1 MATSGTSSIDMI
13 YFSVLSKQLRCY
25 CIALLICML
34 SGCATAPKFSL
45 QQDVL
50 TAGLSPEEVSVLMM
64 PLGADTKIVSLN
76 PEKLMQPASTLKLLT
91 TATAL
96 DLLGSEWRGQTQF
109 RLHKLDMTRQTLTGP
124 LIIKG
129 LSDTDLSYG
138 ELHFM
143 LQQLFDQG
151 VRHIPAGIQI
161 DRESFSPSRPEKQIT
176 PFDDTPRARY
186 NHVPDPLMLQQ
197 NMHWL
202 SLDSTEHS
210 LQAWISPHWKSVEV
224 DVSALQLNTSACD
237 HFSIH
242 QQQIQVE
249 SAATKPWRLK
259 ITGEFPKSCQ
269 WNGQLELLD
278 RDLNIQL
285 AVQSYWRQLGGTL
298 GDTILFDVASV
309 DSQLVVQHMGR
320 PLPEIVY
327 RVNKFSDNALARLLY
342 ANLSTLKVTKAH
354 TGQKSV
360 PTLVSADQQIAQWF
374 KQHQISDDGLI
385 VDNGSGLSRS
395 ARMSAQQ
402 MASVLREA
410 WSSRHSAEFVASLPL
425 AGVDGTLRHRFTQG
439 PALQRARLKTGT
451 LRDVTALAGYV
462 WDRHNQPWIFVGF
475 VNSPRASSLGKPLLE
490 RWVEQLAGQ

>member
-1 MATSGTSSIDMI
+1 MMHLYLA
-13 YFSVLSKQLRCY
+13 VLSKKLRWY
-25 CIALLICML
+25 WLALLLSML

-50 TAGLSPEEVSVLMM
+50 SAGLSPEDVSVLMV
-64 PLGADTKIVSLN
+64 PLSADKKSITLN
-76 PEKLMQPASTLKLLT
+76 AEKLMQPASTLKLLT

-96 DLLGSEWRGQTQF
+96 DLMGSEWRGQTQL
-109 RLHKLDMTRQTLTGP
+109 RLHKLDVARQTLTGP

-151 VRHIPAGIQI
+151 VRHIPAGLQI
-161 DRESFSPSRPEKQIT
+161 DRESFTPSRPDKQIP
-176 PFDDTPRARY
+176 PFDDAPRARY
-186 NHVPDPLMLQQ
+186 NHVPDSLMLQQ

-210 LQAWISPHWKSVEV
+210 LKAWLSPHWTGVEF
-224 DVSALQLNTSACD
+224 DVSALRLNTSACD

-242 QQQIQVE
+242 QQQIQIE
-249 SAATKPWRLK
+249 TGANKPWRLK

-278 RDLNIQL
+278 RDLNMQL
-285 AVQSYWRQLGGTL
+285 AVQSYWRQLGGTI
-298 GDTILFDVASV
+298 GENIVFKAST

-342 ANLSTLKVTKAH
+342 ANLSTIKASNAE
-354 TGQKSV
+354 TGAKAL
-360 PTLVSADQQIAQWF
+360 PTLVSADQQIAHWL
-374 KQHQISDDGLI
+374 KQHQISDVGLI

-395 ARMSAQQ
+395 ARISAQQ
-402 MASVLREA
+402 LAAVLREA
-410 WSSRHSAEFVASLPL
+410 WSSRHSAEFMASLPL
-425 AGVDGTLRHRFTQG
+425 AGVDGTLRQRFTQG

-475 VNSPRASSLGKPLLE
+475 VNSPRASSQGKPLLD
-490 RWVEQLAGQ
+490 RWVEQLASQ

>member
-1 MATSGTSSIDMI
+1 MI
-13 YFSVLSKQLRCY
+13 HFYLSALSKRLREY
-25 CIALLICML
+25 LIVLLICIL

-50 TAGLSPEEVSVLMM
+50 SAGLSPEDVSVLMI
-64 PLGADTKIVSLN
+64 PLGANTKSINLN
-76 PEKLMQPASTLKLLT
+76 SEKLMKPASTLKLLT

-96 DLLGSEWRGQTQF
+96 DVLGSEWRGQTQF
-109 RLHKLDMTRQTLTGP
+109 RIHKLDVARQTLTAP

-161 DRESFSPSRPEKQIT
+161 DRESFSPSRPYSTSI
-176 PFDDTPRARY
+176 PFDDAPRARY

-202 SLDSTEHS
+202 SLESSEHS
-210 LQAWISPHWKSVEV
+210 LKAWISPHWTAVEV
-224 DVSALQLNTSACD
+224 DVSALRLNTSSCD
-237 HFSIH
+237 QFSIH

-249 SAATKPWRLK
+249 TADNKPLRLK
-259 ITGEFPKSCQ
+259 ITGEFPTSCQ
-269 WNGQLELLD
+269 WNSQLELLD
-278 RDLNIQL
+278 RDLNVQL
-285 AVQSYWRQLGGTL
+285 AVQTYWQQLGGTI
-298 GDTILFDVASV
+298 GEKIVFTQASA

-342 ANLSTLKVTKAH
+342 ANLSTIQASNAH
-354 TGQKSV
+354 ADQKSL
-360 PTLVSADQQIAQWF
+360 PTQASADQQIAHWL
-374 KQHQISDDGLI
+374 KQHQISNVGLI

-402 MASVLREA
+402 LASVLREA
-410 WSSRHSAEFVASLPL
+410 WLSRHSAEFVASLPL
-425 AGVDGTLRHRFTQG
+425 AGVDGTLKHRFTQG

-475 VNSPRASSLGKPLLE
+475 VNSPRASSLGKPLLD